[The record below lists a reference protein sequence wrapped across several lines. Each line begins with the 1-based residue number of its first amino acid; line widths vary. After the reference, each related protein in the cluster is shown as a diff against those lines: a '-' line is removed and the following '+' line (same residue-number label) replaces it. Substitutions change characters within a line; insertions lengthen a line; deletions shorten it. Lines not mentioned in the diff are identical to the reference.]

1 MIAKIPLQLLN
12 ILVLGASFFAFSG
25 CSGDAD
31 KVEPENADLQQVVD
45 MATAHNSQN
54 SVDYAGTYK
63 GITPCADCEDIEVE
77 LTINAD
83 DTYTISRKYLG
94 KGDGQPIQE
103 TGKYAWTSDG
113 STIELQGITDA
124 PSAFK
129 IGEGIIWQLDKQGK
143 RIEGKLADKYI
154 LTKQ

>member
-1 MIAKIPLQLLN
+1 MLAISSLQLLN
-12 ILVLGASFFAFSG
+12 ILFLGASFIAFSG
-25 CSGDAD
+25 CSSDAD
-31 KVEPENADLQQVVD
+31 KVEPANADLQQVVG

-63 GITPCADCEDIEVE
+63 GVTPCADCAGIEVE

-83 DTYTISRKYLG
+83 NTYIVSYKYLG
-94 KGDGQPIQE
+94 KGDGQPIKE
-103 TGKYAWTSDG
+103 SGKYAWTSDG

-129 IGEGIIWQLDKQGK
+129 VGEGIIWQLDKKGK
-143 RIEGKLADKYI
+143 RIEGELADKYI